1 LAGVVGVSE
10 VKAARIQKLAER
22 GERGDFEP
30 RLLREMSDERAR
42 AWLEQSPGI
51 GAWTSEFVLIRGV
64 GRPDLLPRG
73 EWRLLSAV
81 QRYYNL
87 AERPSFEEL
96 ERLSSGWEGFRSWAA
111 FLLRAALHIDT
122 REIGDCGAADPS
134 AAGRRR
140 A

>member
-1 LAGVVGVSE
+1 V
-10 VKAARIQKLAER
+10 VKANRLERLAER
-22 GERGDFEP
+22 AARGDFEP
-30 RLLREMSDERAR
+30 RRLREMSDERAR

-51 GAWTSEFVLIRGV
+51 GPWTSEFVLIRGV
-64 GRPDLLPRG
+64 GRSDLLPRG

-87 AERPSFEEL
+87 AERPSFEDL
-96 ERLSSGWEGFRSWAA
+96 EGLSRAWEGFRSWAA

-122 REIGDCGAADPS
+122 RGIGAMGAAPS
-134 AAGRRR
+134 AASAAAPSAVGGRR